1 MLNIQISE
9 KKGVRKKKMKK
20 LKYVLILFL
29 MVVPA
34 FFLQV
39 AGQKDQAKIK
49 SEKIENFKYLFSE
62 AIKQKIF
69 GNYGNAVKYFLECE
83 KIKPD
88 DAVEYQLSGLFAM
101 AGDQKHA
108 IEYGRKAQMHDPGN
122 IWYYYQLASIYQM
135 YGMTDSLL
143 AVYQKITEKFPDHI
157 KDKMNYADILIHTGQ
172 AEKALKIYQEL
183 EKEAGINAE
192 ILKKEAEALLL
203 SGKSERAME
212 KIDEAI
218 KIFGNEKEL
227 LLTKAAVLM
236 NIDRYEAADRIY
248 RNLLNEYP
256 DDREVRK
263 KVYEYFVKRE
273 QYADAL
279 DILRKI
285 VEDEMVNPQE
295 KINYVFDL
303 SGKINEADTMSQK
316 KIEAIL
322 NDLNMQYG
330 SDIRTS
336 LLLIDHYT
344 RNEQYQKAKD
354 ILLMILEKYPE
365 YGMSWRQMLYVC
377 DQTGD
382 QDSVIY
388 YGEKA
393 REIFPKE
400 PLYDIYL
407 GYAWLQ
413 KGDNEKAL
421 KYALEGIQKV
431 DRRGID
437 FVDKETGI
445 DYKSYKKQ
453 FYGLLGEIYKNLGE
467 YKKSDEAF
475 EAGLKLDP
483 EDDLLL
489 NNYSYYLSLRKEKL
503 KKALRMS
510 GKTVKKNPGNA
521 TYLDTYGWIL
531 FQMGK
536 IKDAEKYIRKAL
548 EHGGE
553 SSAEI
558 LEHYGDI
565 MKVNGKK
572 EKALEY
578 WKKAI
583 EKGGDQKKLT
593 EKIKSYQ

>member
-1 MLNIQISE
+1 M
-9 KKGVRKKKMKK
+9 KRRKYI
-20 LKYVLILFL
+20 LVLFL
-29 MVVPA
+29 MVTPA

-39 AGQKDQAKIK
+39 AGQKETEKMK

-101 AGDQKHA
+101 AGDRKHA

-143 AVYQKITEKFPDHI
+143 AVYQKITERFPDLI
-157 KDKMNYADILIHTGQ
+157 KDKMNYADILMHTGQ
-172 AEKALKIYQEL
+172 AEKALKIYQDL
-183 EKEAGINAE
+183 EKESGISIE
-192 ILKKEAEALLL
+192 ILQKEAEALLKA
-203 SGKSERAME
+203 GKSEKAME

-218 KIFGNEKEL
+218 KIFGKEKQL
-227 LLTKAAVLM
+227 LLTKASVLM
-236 NIDRYEAADRIY
+236 EKGRPEEADGIY
-248 RNLLNEYP
+248 RNLIKEYP

-263 KVYEYFVKRE
+263 EVYEYFVKRE
-273 QYADAL
+273 QYGDAL

-303 SGKINEADTMSQK
+303 SGKINETDTLSQEK
-316 KIEAIL
+316 MEDIL
-322 NDLNMQYG
+322 NDLNMQYSG
-330 SDIRTS
+330 DIRTS
-336 LLLIDHYT
+336 LLLVDHYS
-344 RNEQYQKAKD
+344 RNEQYDKAKAIIRV
-354 ILLMILEKYPE
+354 ILKRYPE
-365 YGMSWRQMLYVC
+365 YGMSWRQMLYIC

-407 GYAWLQ
+407 GYAWMQ

-431 DRRGID
+431 DRRGTGY
-437 FVDKETGI
+437 VDKETGI
-445 DYKSYKKQ
+445 DYKSYKRQ

-475 EAGLKLDP
+475 ETGLKLDP
-483 EDDLLL
+483 KDDLLL

-510 GKTVKKNPGNA
+510 GKTVKRNPENP

-536 IKDAEKYIRKAL
+536 LRDAEKYIRKAL
-548 EHGGE
+548 ENGGE

-565 MKVNGKK
+565 MEANKRK
-572 EKALEY
+572 EKAVEY

-583 EKGGDQKKLT
+583 EKGGDQKRLT
-593 EKIKSYQ
+593 EKIKRYQQ